1 MANVINTTG
10 TLSQALRDIYSADLI
25 IGAEA
30 REVFQQYCERWP
42 EPGSDKGKTVTKTIF
57 RNPKPALAELHET
70 TDVDGSKMST
80 YQVSITVHEYGDAY
94 ELTEKLT
101 RLAYLPV
108 IGERVRQVGFH
119 MGITMDTFA
128 RNAFWET
135 ANKWYAGGRTARSGL
150 TSADVLTETIAR
162 QLTRNL
168 ERRDS
173 EMFGLDTFMGV
184 IAPDVKFTI
193 QGLEGWVTP
202 AEYANDARRIWRNEM
217 GMWRGIRWVVTSRAI
232 LRNAG
237 AIGEGHQTALDGAVT
252 KGATSFDVLDAS
264 GFAANDEITIGY
276 PGVIDASDGD
286 YDALTEEVVI
296 KSISDNK
303 ITLDDE
309 SHIFFDHVTATKVT
323 LAPDIFPVVV
333 FGPQPVAWAYALPPE
348 PRFRGPIDKL
358 QRLNSVGW
366 YTISGW
372 EICRSWRLELV
383 EVRA

>member
-1 MANVINTTG
+1 MADVINTTS
-10 TLSQALRDIYSADLI
+10 TLTQALRDIYSADLI
-25 IGAEA
+25 MGAEA
-30 REVFQQYCERWP
+30 QLVFQQYCERWP
-42 EPGSDKGKTVTKTIF
+42 EPGTKKGATVYKTIF
-57 RNPKPALAELHET
+57 RNPKPALAELSET
-70 TDVDGSKMST
+70 ADVDGSKMST
-80 YQVSITVHEYGDAY
+80 YQVNVTVKEYGDAY

-119 MGITMDTFA
+119 MGITVDTFA
-128 RNAFWET
+128 RNAFWLT
-135 ANKWYAGGRTARSGL
+135 ANKWYAGGRTARSAL
-150 TSADVLTETIAR
+150 TSTDTLTETIAR
-162 QLTRNL
+162 QLSRNL
-168 ERRDS
+168 ERRDA
-173 EMFGLDTFMGV
+173 ERFGLDTFMGV
-184 IAPDVKFTI
+184 IHPDVKYTI
-193 QGLEGWVTP
+193 QGLTGWVTP

-237 AIGEGHQTALDGAVT
+237 PTGEGAQTTLDGAVT
-252 KGATSFDVLDAS
+252 KGDTSFAVADAS
-264 GFAANDEITIGY
+264 GFAAGDEITIGY
-276 PGVIDASDGD
+276 PGVIDPDDGN
-286 YDALTEEVVI
+286 YDELTEEVVI
-296 KSISDNK
+296 KSISNNT

-309 SHIFFDHVTATKVT
+309 SHIFFDHDTGVNVT
-323 LAPDIFPVVV
+323 LAPDIFPVTV

-372 EICRSWRLELV
+372 KICRSWRLELV